1 MKNIIKF
8 YILIIA
14 FLLTHSSNSLA
25 QTQKKQIVKDSEESS
40 FENEKIAD
48 KIINNNDE
56 KSEET
61 NGKFYLG
68 VDALYQN
75 STLSGGVKNPYDY
88 YEPQTSA
95 IGVFAGYDNQD
106 YYKIEGSYLK
116 TNEKNQILRNDN
128 FSTFDLRTMTLGADF
143 KPYLVFD
150 KKSRGL
156 FYLIFGLNYN
166 KIDILEFNQEKI
178 YLLNGAGTVKITS
191 RNSSFNKVSP
201 TFGLGIEYLFY
212 QNFALRLQYKRN
224 FVDAKIVNSEVLNKV
239 KTIDSLS
246 VGISH
251 SF

>member
-1 MKNIIKF
+1 MKNITKF
-8 YILIIA
+8 CILIIT
-14 FLLTHSSNSLA
+14 FLLTYSSNSLA
-25 QTQKKQIVKDSEESS
+25 QNQKKQIVKDSEESS

-56 KSEET
+56 KFLEID
-61 NGKFYLG
+61 GKFYIG
-68 VDALYQN
+68 ADALYQN

-95 IGVFAGYDNQD
+95 VGVFAGYDNQD

-116 TNEKNQILRNDN
+116 NNEKNQIRSGDN
-128 FSTFDLRTMTLGADF
+128 FSTFDLRTMTLGVDF

-166 KIDILEFNQEKI
+166 KIDISEFNQEKI
-178 YLLNGAGTVKITS
+178 YLWNQTTTKTTS
-191 RNSSFNKVSP
+191 LNSSVNKVSP
-201 TFGLGIEYLFY
+201 IFGLGIEYLFY
-212 QNFALRLQYKRN
+212 RNFALRLQYKRN

-239 KTIDSLS
+239 KIIDSLG

-251 SF
+251 AF